1 MLSFELASKKYKNGR
16 RPFTASLY
24 KLQPPENVV
33 NNVGTT
39 YNENGLTFLEE
50 YAAPQLGS
58 IKDMSVRVEFTDED
72 KTEIAAHGMTGYKDG
87 MPVFE
92 NATTIGHFTEGYI
105 ADVDVKGEIC
115 RCVCGKGFIDEMAY
129 PSFVSELENKLSN
142 GYSVDGSIEIYRSE
156 NNEGIVY
163 LNGKSDE
170 MGRIPTEYIHS
181 GWDFVLSPA
190 DKSSTLL
197 ELNNKKGV
205 NETMDEKTL
214 GLITDSVKQTISEIN
229 DKSAQ
234 YETQIAELN
243 SVIENSKKDV
253 DALTAEIETLK
264 GAIAAM
270 EAERDIYWETRDA
283 LVKELGELKAA
294 KKIAEMNDALK
305 GFTEEQKNFAKAEIE
320 AFTANPVESEI
331 NSITDKIYLEIG
343 KQKVNTA
350 PVEVNSVGGIF
361 ADIDDAKK
369 VDEFNIYD

>member
-1 MLSFELASKKYKNGR
+1 MLSFELSSKSYKNGR

-50 YAAPQLGS
+50 YAALQLNS
-58 IKDMSVRVEFTDED
+58 IKDMSVRVEFTDD
-72 KTEIAAHGMTGYKDG
+72 TKTEIAAHGFTGFQDG

-105 ADVDVKGEIC
+105 ADVEVKGEMC
-115 RCVCGKGFIDEMAY
+115 RCVCGKGFIDQMAY
-129 PSFVSELENKLSN
+129 PAFVAELENKLNN
-142 GYSVDGSIEIYRSE
+142 GYSVDGSIEIYKSE
-156 NNEGIVY
+156 GNDGIIY

-170 MGRIPTEYIHS
+170 TGRIPTDYIHS

-190 DKSSTLL
+190 DQSSTLL
-197 ELNNKKGV
+197 ELNDKKGV
-205 NETMDEKTL
+205 NETMDEKAL

-243 SVIENSKKDV
+243 SVIENSKKD
-253 DALTAEIETLK
+253 AATLTAEIETLK
-264 GAIAAM
+264 ATIATM
-270 EAERDIYWETRDA
+270 EAERDTYWETRDA

-294 KKIAEMNDALK
+294 KKIAEMNEALK
-305 GFTEEQKNFAKAEIE
+305 GFTEEQKDFAKAEIE

-343 KQKVNTA
+343 KQKVNTTL
-350 PVEVNSVGGIF
+350 VEVNSVGGIF
-361 ADIDDAKK
+361 ADIDDTKK
-369 VDEFNIYD
+369 VDGFSIYD

>member
-1 MLSFELASKKYKNGR
+1 MLSFELSSKSYKNGR

-50 YAAPQLGS
+50 YAALQLNS
-58 IKDMSVRVEFTDED
+58 IKDMSVRVEFTDD
-72 KTEIAAHGMTGYKDG
+72 TKTEIAAHGFTGFQDG

-105 ADVDVKGEIC
+105 ADVEVKGEMC
-115 RCVCGKGFIDEMAY
+115 RCVCGKGFIDQMAY
-129 PSFVSELENKLSN
+129 PAFVAELENKLNN
-142 GYSVDGSIEIYRSE
+142 GYSVDGSIEIYKSE
-156 NNEGIVY
+156 GNDGIIY

-170 MGRIPTEYIHS
+170 TGRIPTDYIHS

-190 DKSSTLL
+190 DQSSTLL
-197 ELNNKKGV
+197 ELNDKKGV

-253 DALTAEIETLK
+253 DTLTAEIETLK
-264 GAIAAM
+264 GAIATM
-270 EAERDIYWETRDA
+270 EAERETFWETKEA
-283 LVKELGELKAA
+283 LLKELGELKAA

-361 ADIDDAKK
+361 ADIDDTKK